1 MPMTAASSSLKKDSI
16 NKEFIEEV
24 FANCDTAGTGFISIK
39 KLKVCIDGARVVES
53 SSMFRL
59 LCGLLVWS
67 RDRKKF
73 VDQAQSIYS
82 LKNYSGK

>member
-39 KLKVCIDGARVVES
+39 KLKIVMRAV
-53 SSMFRL
+53 
-59 LCGLLVWS
+59 GLEPRQEEV
-67 RDRKKF
+67 R
-73 VDQAQSIYS
+73 
-82 LKNYSGK
+82 